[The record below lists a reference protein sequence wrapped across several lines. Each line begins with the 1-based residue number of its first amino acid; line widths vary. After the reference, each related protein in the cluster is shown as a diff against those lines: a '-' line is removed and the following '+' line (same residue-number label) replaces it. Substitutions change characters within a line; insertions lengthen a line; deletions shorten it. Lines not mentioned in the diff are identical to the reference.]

1 MDNSSEPQTTN
12 NLKMNKA
19 TLQEIEARFD
29 NDVERFS
36 NLETGQATTL
46 DAVWNME
53 LITDA
58 ISSLY
63 PNAKHIL
70 DIGCGAGNYDVKLL
84 QKLHS
89 NPNVS
94 LVDLSQPMLNRAKE
108 RIGALTSG
116 QIHLIKGDF
125 REAALEENQ
134 FDVIIATSVLHHLRD
149 DEDWEN
155 TFKKL
160 FRLLRTGG
168 SLWIFDLIEQNN
180 EHLQKLIYMEKYG
193 EYLTKLRDE
202 KYRDHVFDYI
212 EHEDTPR
219 SLIYQLNLLTQ
230 VGFKNIDVLHKNLCF
245 ASFMAFK

>member
-1 MDNSSEPQTTN
+1 
-12 NLKMNKA
+12 MNKA
-19 TLQEIEARFD
+19 TLQEIETRFD

-58 ISSLY
+58 IVSLY
-63 PNAKHIL
+63 PNSQNIL

-84 QKLHS
+84 QKLES

-94 LVDLSQPMLNRAKE
+94 LLDLSQPMLNRAKE
-108 RIGALTSG
+108 RVGKLTNG
-116 QIHLIKGDF
+116 EIQLIKGDF
-125 REAALEENQ
+125 RVAALEENK

-149 DEDWEN
+149 DKDWEN
-155 TFKKL
+155 AFSKL

-180 EHLQKLIYMEKYG
+180 EQLQKLIYREKYG
-193 EYLTKLRDE
+193 EYLTNLKDE
-202 KYRDHVFDYI
+202 QYRDHVFDYI

-230 VGFKNIDVLHKNLCF
+230 VGFKNVDVLHKNLCF
-245 ASFMAFK
+245 ASYMGFK

>member
-1 MDNSSEPQTTN
+1 
-12 NLKMNKA
+12 MNKA
-19 TLQEIEARFD
+19 TLQEIETRFD

-58 ISSLY
+58 IVSLY
-63 PNAKHIL
+63 PNAQNIL

-84 QKLHS
+84 QKLRS

-94 LVDLSQPMLNRAKE
+94 LLDLSQPMLNRAKE
-108 RIGALTSG
+108 RVGKLTNG
-116 QIHLIKGDF
+116 EIQLIKGDF
-125 REAALEENQ
+125 RVAALEENK

-149 DEDWEN
+149 DKDWEN
-155 TFKKL
+155 AFSKL

-180 EHLQKLIYMEKYG
+180 EQLQKLIYREKYG
-193 EYLTKLRDE
+193 KYLTNLKDE
-202 KYRDHVFDYI
+202 QYRDHVFDYI

-230 VGFKNIDVLHKNLCF
+230 VGFKNVDVLHKNLCF
-245 ASFMAFK
+245 ASYMGFK